1 MALVLGTE
9 NKRHVYIVI
18 GLFALMV
25 VLAGW
30 EFQSSQGGSPTE
42 PNARDAVIVRNGANL
57 TVDRTRT
64 RSTSDGRNGTEARK
78 LGGRDLNLALRLDRL
93 ARSEQVEY
101 SGSGRNIFSMEAPVQ
116 IEAPI
121 ASARPIVTTPAP
133 APVPAPP
140 KPPTIDLK
148 YLGYAQSKD
157 NSFGAVFVRGDDM
170 FLAKSGEIMYHRYK
184 VGAIQPTSVQVTDL
198 RYNNTQTILLT
209 TN

>member
-1 MALVLGTE
+1 MAFVLGTK

-18 GLFALMV
+18 GLFAIV
-25 VLAGW
+25 FVLAAW
-30 EFQSSQGGSPTE
+30 EFQSSQGGSSTQPS
-42 PNARDAVIVRNGANL
+42 ARDAAMVRNATNL
-57 TVDRTRT
+57 TANGTRT
-64 RSTSDGRNGTEARK
+64 HSTSDGRNGMEARR
-78 LGGRDLNLALRLDRL
+78 LGGRDLNLSLRLDRL

-101 SGSGRNIFSMEAPVQ
+101 SGSGRNIFSMEVPVQ

-121 ASARPIVTTPAP
+121 APARPIVTTPAP
-133 APVPAPP
+133 VSAPP
-140 KPPTIDLK
+140 KPPAIDLK

-157 NSFGAVFVRGDDM
+157 NSFGAVFVRGEDM
-170 FLAKSGEIMYHRYK
+170 FLKKSGEIMYHRYK

>member
-1 MALVLGTE
+1 MAFVLGTK

-18 GLFALMV
+18 GLFAIV
-25 VLAGW
+25 FVLAGW
-30 EFQSSQGGSPTE
+30 EFQSSQDGSPTQ
-42 PNARDAVIVRNGANL
+42 PSARDAAMVRNATNL
-57 TVDRTRT
+57 TADSTRT
-64 RSTSDGRNGTEARK
+64 HSTSGGRNGMEARK
-78 LGGRDLNLALRLDRL
+78 LGGRDLNLSLRLDQL
-93 ARSEQVEY
+93 ARSEQVDY

-121 ASARPIVTTPAP
+121 APARPIVTTPAP
-133 APVPAPP
+133 VSAPP
-140 KPPTIDLK
+140 KPPAIDLK